1 MYDCGSLYLSLLF
14 IMKLSL
20 TLYYP
25 LFCRKC
31 WRFTIAKKTQK
42 SEKLIYI
49 SPEILQILEK
59 VRYIECSFIIQF
71 SIYIL
76 FKVNLFYQSCFS
88 LIGINDFCLC
98 FRGVYLACLLYH
110 GDKVLVTSDDQLPV
124 VEVDE
129 NFSGPSVNA
138 DLHWLMKVKGYC
150 CQT

>member
-1 MYDCGSLYLSLLF
+1 M
-14 IMKLSL
+14 
-20 TLYYP
+20 P
-25 LFCRKC
+25 
-31 WRFTIAKKTQK
+31 
-42 SEKLIYI
+42 
-49 SPEILQILEK
+49 
-59 VRYIECSFIIQF
+59 V
-71 SIYIL
+71 

-88 LIGINDFCLC
+88 LGINDFCLC

-150 CQT
+150 RQT